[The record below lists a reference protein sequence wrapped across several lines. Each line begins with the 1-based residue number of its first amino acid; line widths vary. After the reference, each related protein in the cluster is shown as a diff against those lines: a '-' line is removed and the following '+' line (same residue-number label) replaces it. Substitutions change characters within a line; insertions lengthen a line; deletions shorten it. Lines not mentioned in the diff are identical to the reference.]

1 MVCHAAARIGFA
13 TLVFLSGVSV
23 SGATPSGT
31 RNVVATAT
39 ANQPARFLLGPAP
52 PLTAGA
58 HRRLEIALV
67 GMDPVPDA
75 AVSIVIL
82 LRASPD
88 APAAEVGRF
97 TPYPINRIDPDN
109 PSQHQ
114 RYAVGVDRF
123 VPAQGGGN
131 WEADIELDMSA
142 GPGSGKGANLQFSQ
156 PVFLSW
162 R

>member
-1 MVCHAAARIGFA
+1 MVRHTAAKIGFA
-13 TLVFLSGVSV
+13 TAVFLSGVSM
-23 SGATPSGT
+23 SGATPSGLQ
-31 RNVVATAT
+31 NVVATAT

-52 PLTAGA
+52 PLAAGA
-58 HRRLEIALV
+58 RRRLEIELV

-82 LRASPD
+82 LRANPG

-97 TPYPINRIDPDN
+97 TPYPISRIDRDN
-109 PSQHQ
+109 PWQHQ

-156 PVFLSW
+156 PVFLSG

>member
-1 MVCHAAARIGFA
+1 MSAAASA
-13 TLVFLSGVSV
+13 ES
-23 SGATPSGT
+23 
-31 RNVVATAT
+31 RNVMATAT
-39 ANQPARFLLGPAP
+39 VNQPARFFLGPAP
-52 PLTAGA
+52 PLAAGMR
-58 HRRLEIALV
+58 RRLEVELV

-75 AVSIVIL
+75 AVSVVIL
-82 LRASPD
+82 LRANPG
-88 APAAEVGRF
+88 APAEEVGRF
-97 TPYPINRIDPDN
+97 TPYPIIRIDPDN

-142 GPGSGKGANLQFSQ
+142 GPGSGKSANLQFSQ
-156 PVFLSW
+156 PVFLSG